1 MTHEERIEALRPK
14 LTDEFLSTLAEAAEV
29 TMFDY
34 IEVDGFV
41 SELFQ
46 MAGREPPV
54 KPKDRK

>member
-1 MTHEERIEALRPK
+1 MSEDRIKALRPR
-14 LTDEFLSTLAEAAEV
+14 LTDEFLATLVEAAEL

-46 MAGREPPV
+46 LAGKEPPV